1 MKKSVCF
8 FLILLLVVLFTGCGK
23 QGAPPPV
30 DTPPADQ
37 GNTPDNGTD
46 LGDSLE
52 PSEIDAWLE
61 NSKNLFLAQSKE
73 LDGQQY
79 LLVTY
84 GMKPSGGYNVDII
97 DVLESDDMIAV
108 TVEFTKPAP
117 GQSVTQAITFPYDLA
132 VINATGLPVEFIP
145 TGDEFYIPLL
155 LGIEELK
162 PIVAQSAG
170 IKAFAPEPGAVVG
183 KKFTAEGVANVFEG
197 NVLYKVYDDN
207 NTVLVSG
214 FTTATMG
221 DWGYFLVNVTVDD
234 SISVKELLLELYT
247 QSAKD
252 GSIQDLVQIDLSI
265 E

>member
-1 MKKSVCF
+1 MKKWVYF
-8 FLILLLVVLFTGCGK
+8 FLILLLVALVAGCGK
-23 QGAPPPV
+23 QAAPPPV
-30 DTPPADQ
+30 ETPPDK
-37 GNTPDNGTD
+37 GTD
-46 LGDSLE
+46 SNGSVE
-52 PSEIDAWLE
+52 PSEIDAWVE

-84 GMKPSGGYNVDII
+84 GMQPSGGYNVEII
-97 DVLESDDMIAV
+97 DILESEDQVAV

-117 GQSVTQAITFPYDLA
+117 GQPVTEAITFPYDLA
-132 VINATGLPVEFIP
+132 IIDATGLPVEFIP
-145 TGDEFYIPLL
+145 AGDEFYIPSL

-162 PIVAQSAG
+162 PIVSQSGG
-170 IKAFAPEPGAVVG
+170 IKVFAPESGEVVG
-183 KKFTAEGVANVFEG
+183 NKFTAEGVANVFEG

-207 NTVLVSG
+207 STVLLSG

-221 DWGYFLVNVTVDD
+221 DWGYFQVNVTVDD
-234 SISVKELLLELYT
+234 SIGAKGLLLELYT

-252 GSIQDLVQIDLSI
+252 GSVQDLVKIDLSI